1 MDSFIF
7 DFNTETT
14 LINDENNSQTDLDWT
29 AFQSSPALSA
39 SSSSSTS
46 PSSVLI
52 SSAPFKPVWLS
63 QQDDAV
69 APNNKLTTI
78 TPPPTTTENEIYVDI
93 ERFFNG
99 FNHHQQ
105 QIQQQ
110 MRVQSIQQQD
120 IVEPIHVNINIPDQT
135 MNEREPIE
143 SSVCRIRGKKSRTFL
158 ANEIFLSI
166 YLVTITC
173 INNIQ

>member
-1 MDSFIF
+1 M
-7 DFNTETT
+7 
-14 LINDENNSQTDLDWT
+14 
-29 AFQSSPALSA
+29 
-39 SSSSSTS
+39 
-46 PSSVLI
+46 
-52 SSAPFKPVWLS
+52 
-63 QQDDAV
+63 
-69 APNNKLTTI
+69 
-78 TPPPTTTENEIYVDI
+78 TTTENEIYVDI